1 MTLSDWSMEDA
12 AQYVKEW
19 GSFFYYNIANEIGA
33 APFVCFIITA
43 FRIAQRWFGEWKIVL
58 KKDEKPLEE
67 GSIASVIEEAVVE
80 DTFREKELV
89 EDIEAIHSK
98 AEKRKEK

>member
-1 MTLSDWSMEDA
+1 ML
-12 AQYVKEW
+12 
-19 GSFFYYNIANEIGA
+19 YNYGPPHRAEMVWRVENC
-33 APFVCFIITA
+33 P
-43 FRIAQRWFGEWKIVL
+43 

>member
-1 MTLSDWSMEDA
+1 ML
-12 AQYVKEW
+12 
-19 GSFFYYNIANEIGA
+19 YNHGLPHRAEM
-33 APFVCFIITA
+33 V
-43 FRIAQRWFGEWKIVL
+43 WKIVL